1 MSSDIIRDA
10 DDYRTR
16 LFGHYDSALA
26 YTDPEFVQIFEN
38 FAFGDVVRDSKLDDR
53 TRFLAILAALM
64 GSQGADA
71 YRTMLPAALEVGVDP
86 TAIKEVVY
94 QGVAYLGLARVL
106 PYIIITNEVLRGR
119 SVKLPLPDQKTA
131 TRDEHLRR
139 GNDLQVEI
147 FGEGLRDAWEQGPED
162 TAHIRRWLAANCF
175 GDYYTRGGLELRE
188 RELVTFCYLVALGG
202 CEAQTTAHAGGNMRV
217 GNGKELL
224 IDVVSQLV
232 PYIGYPRVLNA
243 ISCIEAAAEAE

>member
-16 LFGHYDSALA
+16 LFGHYDSALG

-38 FAFGDVVRDSKLDDR
+38 FAFGDVVRDSRLDDR

-94 QGVAYLGLARVL
+94 QGVAYLGLSRVL
-106 PYIIITNEVLRGR
+106 PDRK
-119 SVKLPLPDQKTA
+119 S
-131 TRDEHLRR
+131 TRL
-139 GNDLQVEI
+139 NSS
-147 FGEGLRDAWEQGPED
+147 
-162 TAHIRRWLAANCF
+162 HI
-175 GDYYTRGGLELRE
+175 
-188 RELVTFCYLVALGG
+188 
-202 CEAQTTAHAGGNMRV
+202 
-217 GNGKELL
+217 
-224 IDVVSQLV
+224 
-232 PYIGYPRVLNA
+232 
-243 ISCIEAAAEAE
+243 

>member
-16 LFGHYDSALA
+16 LFGHYDSALG

-38 FAFGDVVRDSKLDDR
+38 FAFGDVVRDSRLDDR

-94 QGVAYLGLARVL
+94 QGVAYLGLSRVL

-175 GDYYTRGGLELRE
+175 GDYYTRGGLDLDK
-188 RELVTFCYLVALGG
+188 RELATLCFLASQGG
-202 CEAQTTAHAGGNMRV
+202 CDPQVEAHVRGNLNLGR
-217 GNGKELL
+217 EPQYL
-224 IDVVSQLV
+224 IDVISQMV
-232 PYIGYPRVLNA
+232 PYIGYPRVLNTIA
-243 ISCIEAAAEAE
+243 IIEKVAAE